1 MCGASHLTLLIF
13 MKKRKIAQNSD
24 KLKKQTFSRI
34 HLKAYSSNLNHFQYV
49 MMLTHCR
56 RPQFEVREIVI
67 SKKFYLEKQV
77 HFPFNSL
84 ILVTTKRG
92 TRRLQGLILI

>member
-1 MCGASHLTLLIF
+1 

-24 KLKKQTFSRI
+24 KLKKKQRTFSGI

-56 RPQFEVREIVI
+56 RPQAIREIVI

-77 HFPFNSL
+77 HFTFNSL